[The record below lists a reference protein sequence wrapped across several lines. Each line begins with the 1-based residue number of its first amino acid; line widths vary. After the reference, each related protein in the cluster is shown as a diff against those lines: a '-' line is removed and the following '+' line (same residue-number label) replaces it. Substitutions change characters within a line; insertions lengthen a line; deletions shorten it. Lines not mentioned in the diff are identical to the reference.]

1 MNRYFWG
8 FLLLVCFSAQISRTD
23 GYCDDPQS
31 EKFVSLKIL
40 QTLDLRAA
48 FDAVYEIAQEQGTVD
63 HLPIQFLNCYES
75 LCSGSERV
83 KCSDFILALKT
94 VIDTLYALRKN
105 DEKNGYEVRS
115 ATARP
120 HCCCE
125 ERIRRLEEDLLEVFL
140 DFSDRIE
147 VLEKICAIRH
157 D

>member
-1 MNRYFWG
+1 M
-8 FLLLVCFSAQISRTD
+8 
-23 GYCDDPQS
+23 
-31 EKFVSLKIL
+31 SLKIL

-48 FDAVYEIAQEQGTVD
+48 FDAVYEIAKEQDTVD
-63 HLPIQFLNCYES
+63 RLPIEFLNCYDG
-75 LCSGSERV
+75 LCNGSERV
-83 KCSDFILALKT
+83 KCSDFIIALKV

-105 DEKNGYEVRS
+105 DIKVDSCVRAAGS
-115 ATARP
+115 RP

-147 VLEKICAIRH
+147 VLEKICSVRH